1 MKINALSMPEL
12 RIPELPEGVKL
23 RYDRMAGG
31 TFNFSQATGEIEIFD
46 AIGDGDSTPDRLLQA
61 LKVIGPNPIT
71 LKINSPG
78 GDYFAGVAMYNLLRA
93 HQAPV
98 TVQVMGVAASA
109 ASIIAMAGAKIEMAK
124 NAELMIHKAWAMA
137 VGNADDMA
145 AVKNVLDRIDRALAE
160 TYAAR
165 TGQPITKIS
174 AMMSAETWMNADE
187 AIALKFADS
196 LLERDALP
204 KLKGKGTGPQ
214 SRQQLID
221 DLKQLGLSKSAAKAI
236 AAGGWSALSEPVA
249 VEIGDTIKLLNAVKN
264 ATYALSIQHFN
275 RG

>member
-1 MKINALSMPEL
+1 MKINALTMPEL

-23 RYDRMAGG
+23 RYDRMASG

-46 AIGDGDSTPDRLLQA
+46 AIGEYGSTPDQLLQA
-61 LKVIGPNPIT
+61 LKAIGPNPIT

-93 HQAPV
+93 HEAPV
-98 TVQVMGVAASA
+98 TVQVVGVAASA
-109 ASIIAMAGAKIEMAK
+109 ASVIAMAGTKIEMAK

-137 VGNADDMA
+137 VGNADAMA
-145 AVKNVLDRIDRALAE
+145 ATKAILDRIDRALAE

-165 TGQPITKIS
+165 TGQPIDKIS

-187 AIALKFADS
+187 AIKLKFADA
-196 LLERDALP
+196 LLERDAFP
-204 KLKGKGTGPQ
+204 KSKGQGSAPQ

-221 DLKQLGLSKSAAKAI
+221 DLRQIGISKSAAKAI
-236 AAGGWSALSEPVA
+236 AAGGWSALAEPHTP
-249 VEIGDTIKLLNAVKN
+249 EIGDTTKLLAAVKN
-264 ATYALSIQHFN
+264 ATYAISIQQFN

>member
-1 MKINALSMPEL
+1 MPEL
-12 RIPELPEGVKL
+12 RIPELPDGVKL
-23 RYDRMAGG
+23 RYDRMASG
-31 TFNFSQATGEIEIFD
+31 TFNFSPATGEVEIFD
-46 AIGDGDSTPDRLLQA
+46 VIGEYGSTPDQLLQA
-61 LKVIGPNPIT
+61 LKAIGPNAIT

-93 HQAPV
+93 HPAPV
-98 TVQVMGVAASA
+98 TVQVVGVAASA
-109 ASIIAMAGAKIEMAK
+109 ASVIAMAGTKIEMAK

-137 VGNADDMA
+137 IGNADEMA
-145 AVKNVLDRIDRALAE
+145 AIKAVLDRIDRALAD

-165 TGQPITKIS
+165 TGQPIDKIS

-187 AIALKFADS
+187 AISMRFADG

-204 KLKGKGTGPQ
+204 KPKGKGTGPQ

-221 DLKQLGLSKSAAKAI
+221 DLKQIGLSKSAAKAI
-236 AAGGWSALSEPVA
+236 AAGGWSALNEPVA
-249 VEIGDTIKLLNAVKN
+249 VAIGDTSQLLKAVRN
-264 ATYALSIQHFN
+264 ATYAISIQQFN